1 MEILDI
7 ILGLLLLYGLYKG
20 IKNGLLVEL
29 ASLIAVI
36 AGLYGAIHFS
46 YIVGEYL
53 SENMDWDEKY
63 MNTIAFTITFILIV
77 ILIVLIGKILTKIA
91 DFAMLGLLNKLA
103 GAVFGTL
110 KVAVIL
116 GALLVFFDKG
126 NNQLGV
132 VKPEYIAESKLYTP
146 VKEIGAF
153 VFSKVLKEAP
163 LFNDNQ
169 EDEEENFMGF

>member
-1 MEILDI
+1 MGILDI
-7 ILGLLLLYGLYKG
+7 ILGLLLIYGLYKG

-53 SENMDWDEKY
+53 SKNMEWDEQY
-63 MNTIAFTITFILIV
+63 MNTIAFALTFILIV
-77 ILIVLIGKILTKIA
+77 ILVVVIGKILTKII

-116 GALLVFFDKG
+116 GAFLVFFDKG
-126 NNQLGV
+126 NSQLGV
-132 VKPEYIAESKLYTP
+132 IKPDYMEESKLYAP
-146 VKEIGAF
+146 VKEIGDF
-153 VFSKVLKEAP
+153 VFSSVLKETQF
-163 LFNDNQ
+163 LDGDEKEQ
-169 EDEEENFMGF
+169 EGSFLDF

>member
-1 MEILDI
+1 MGILDI
-7 ILGLLLLYGLYKG
+7 ILGLLLVYGLYKG
-20 IKNGLLVEL
+20 IRNGLFVEL

-46 YIVGEYL
+46 YITGEYL
-53 SENMDWDEKY
+53 SKNMDWDEQH
-63 MNTIAFTITFILIV
+63 MNTIAFALTFILIV
-77 ILIVLIGKILTKIA
+77 ILVILIGKILTKIA

-110 KVAVIL
+110 KVALIL
-116 GALLVFFDKG
+116 GAFLVFFEKG

-132 VKPEYIAESKLYTP
+132 IKSDFMEESKLYTP

-153 VFSKVLKEAP
+153 VFSRVLKETQS
-163 LFNDNQ
+163 FNDDDKEH
-169 EDEEENFMGF
+169 EDSFLSF